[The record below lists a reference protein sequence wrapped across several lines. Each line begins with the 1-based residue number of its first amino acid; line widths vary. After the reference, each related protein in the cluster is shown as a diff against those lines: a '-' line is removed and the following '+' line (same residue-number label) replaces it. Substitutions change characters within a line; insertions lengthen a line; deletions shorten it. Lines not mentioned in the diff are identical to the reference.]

1 MSSSPSPELTP
12 TPSPEPQQGGATH
25 DQWQGA
31 RLLWSGLMCL
41 LIIGGAIA
49 LERCA

>member
-1 MSSSPSPELTP
+1 MSSSPSSSPEPTP
-12 TPSPEPQQGGATH
+12 TPPQQGGATH

-31 RLLWSGLMCL
+31 RLLWSGLMCVA
-41 LIIGGAIA
+41 IIVGAIA

>member
-1 MSSSPSPELTP
+1 MSSSPPPEP
-12 TPSPEPQQGGATH
+12 TPPIPPQQGGATH

-31 RLLWSGLMCL
+31 RLLWSGLVCL

>member
-1 MSSSPSPELTP
+1 MSSSPN
-12 TPSPEPQQGGATH
+12 PEPTSTPPSQGGATH

-31 RLLWSGLMCL
+31 RLLWSGLLCL

-49 LERCA
+49 FERCG